1 VKRALSVI
9 LTIAAA
15 AGAAVLTGAADS
27 GDDKAG
33 KQYKVVFDNAFGLV
47 KGGDVKIGGVR
58 AGTIDDFELTNDD
71 PVKVAVTVSVS
82 EPGFASLREDTTCQV
97 RQQSLIGEYFV
108 DCDLGSSKSKE
119 LPDGG
124 TVPVDKTSSTIPP
137 DLIQNIMR
145 RPYRE
150 RFRIILTELGV
161 GLAGRPGEL
170 NEVIRRA
177 HPGLRETSE
186 TFKILADQ
194 NRVIADFIEKA
205 DTVSKAVAPRREQ
218 VARWAREAE
227 DTASVQATRSEELG
241 RYWNRLPVFL
251 GELEPTMAQLERT
264 ANRQIPM
271 LRSLQRAAPHMERF
285 FTALGPFSRASR
297 GSIEALGE
305 AAVIGREALT
315 ESKEEIAQLKELAED
330 APELAKP
337 LRQFLELLDDRSRS
351 IEDDVLAKETSP
363 PEPDKTAYKEGQG
376 FTGMEALLNYVYW
389 QTLGINAFDKVSHVL
404 RIALLNSVTCGPYE
418 ADPTPAEI
426 EQCNSWLGPYQPGID
441 RDGDGVDENPDPT
454 DEAAA
459 EQTAKRVREA
469 LERRRRGEPPRPGDP
484 EAPPIPGQI
493 DPSKPRIVL
502 PEGVKDLVESLPQLP
517 QVQGLPETGGRSE
530 PSPETLL
537 DYLLG
542 P

>member
-1 VKRALSVI
+1 MRRALAVVG
-9 LTIAAA
+9 TIAAA
-15 AGAAVLTGAADS
+15 AGAAVLTGAG
-27 GDDKAG
+27 GDTEKDG
-33 KQYKVVFDNAFGLV
+33 RQYKVVFDNAFGLV

-58 AGTIDDFELTNDD
+58 AGAIDGFELTNDE
-71 PVKVAVTVSVS
+71 PVKVAVEVSVT
-82 EPGFASLREDTTCQV
+82 EPGFASLREDTRCQV

-108 DCDLGSSKSKE
+108 DCDLGSSRSKE

-124 TVPVDKTSSTIPP
+124 TVKVEKTSSTIPP
-137 DLIQNIMR
+137 DLIQNVMR

-150 RFRIILTELGV
+150 RFRLILTELGV

-205 DTVSKAVAPRREQ
+205 DTVSRAVHPKREQ

-227 DTASVQATRSEELG
+227 DTATIQASRSEELG
-241 RYWNRLPVFL
+241 RYWNRLPTFL

-264 ANRQIPM
+264 ADRQIPM

-285 FTALGPFSRASR
+285 FIALGPFSRASR
-297 GSIEALGE
+297 GSIKALGE
-305 AAVIGREALT
+305 ASVIGREALI

-337 LRQFLELLDDRSRS
+337 LRQFLELIDDRSRS
-351 IEDDVLAKETSP
+351 IENDPLAKQTSP

-376 FTGMEALLNYVYW
+376 FTGMEALLNYVYY

-404 RIALLNSVTCGPYE
+404 RIALLNSATCGPYMAE
-418 ADPTPAEI
+418 PTKTQVEG
-426 EQCNSWLGPYQPGID
+426 CNSWLGPYQPGID
-441 RDGDGVDENPDPT
+441 RDDDGVDENPDPT
-454 DEAAA
+454 DEKKGAAA
-459 EQTAKRVREA
+459 ASKQVKEA

-484 EAPPIPGQI
+484 ELPPIPGQI

-502 PEGVKDLVESLPQLP
+502 PEGVRDLVDQLPKLPQSTLP
-517 QVQGLPETGGRSE
+517 QTDQRQ
-530 PSPETLL
+530 PSPDTLL